1 MNNNY
6 VLASLLALLCVVMV
20 ACSSARAQELPAA
33 PSAQESGTG
42 ASQQQV
48 GAGGAEAENATESG
62 YIIGPGD
69 TLQVFVWGQ
78 PELSVTV
85 PVRPDGRVSTP
96 LIDDIEAV
104 GKTPTQLAREMERVL
119 SEFVRAPEVNVIVQQ
134 FVGTFARQVRV
145 LGQAAQPRAVPYR
158 ERMTLLDVM
167 IEVGGLT
174 RFAAGNRSKVVRNV
188 DGRTKEIR
196 VKLDDLL
203 NRGRIEENMLMQ
215 PGDIVIIP
223 EAVF

>member
-1 MNNNY
+1 
-6 VLASLLALLCVVMV
+6 
-20 ACSSARAQELPAA
+20 
-33 PSAQESGTG
+33 
-42 ASQQQV
+42 
-48 GAGGAEAENATESG
+48 
-62 YIIGPGD
+62 
-69 TLQVFVWGQ
+69 
-78 PELSVTV
+78 VTV